1 MANPNIDAIKG
12 YVDEAKL
19 GLIGKIFNANDTI
32 PHLNL
37 QSGIKGATQLNLLD
51 TSVKFADGTVC
62 GWDPKGADTF
72 SKRVLTP
79 ALIKVQKAWC
89 PDVLFHTWMNTQLKY
104 AAAGTSMTDAELAET
119 IIAQQVTEVGK
130 ELEEKIWQGD
140 TANGDLFD
148 GFQKIIKADDS
159 EAWSVATTSE
169 TWSGKILEVINF
181 LPEDA
186 YSMGDVVVYMGKDKY
201 RLYIQELIANGNI
214 IMNQDYTNM
223 RMPNSIVVPG
233 TEVTVYGVRGLNET
247 EAIVASYAGNFIY
260 GTDLVE
266 GPEDVSFKYVDY
278 DEQYHLNIKFVAG
291 VQIAFPQLV
300 AYTGWV

>member
-37 QSGIKGATQLNLLD
+37 QAGIKGATQLNMLD
-51 TSVKFADGTVC
+51 TSVEFADGTVC

-89 PDVLFHTWMNTQLKY
+89 PDVLFHTWMNNQLKY
-104 AAAGTSMTDAELAET
+104 AAAGTSMTDAELAEA

-130 ELEEKIWQGD
+130 ELEEKIWTGS
-140 TANGDLFD
+140 TESGDLFD
-148 GFQKIIKADDS
+148 GFSKIIKG
-159 EAWSVATTSE
+159 EASAIAVETTATTV
-169 TWSGKILEVINF
+169 SGKILDVINA

-186 YSMGDVVVYMGKDKY
+186 YSMGDVVVYMGKDMY
-201 RLYIQELIANGNI
+201 RKYIQELMANGNI
-214 IMNQDYTNM
+214 IMNQDYTNL
-223 RMPNSIVVPG
+223 RMPNSIIVPG
-233 TEVTVYGVRGLNET
+233 TDVTVYGVRGLNET
-247 EAIVASYAGNFIY
+247 GAIFASYAKNFVY

-291 VQIAFPQLV
+291 VQVAFPSLI
-300 AYTGWV
+300 AYIG